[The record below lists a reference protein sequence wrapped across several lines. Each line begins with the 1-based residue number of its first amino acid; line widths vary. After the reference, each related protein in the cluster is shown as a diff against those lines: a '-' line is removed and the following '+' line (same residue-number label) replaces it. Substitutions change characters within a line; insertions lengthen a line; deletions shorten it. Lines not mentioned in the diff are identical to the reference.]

1 MSSHPG
7 STVTLISAER
17 LVDGTGREPVERGAV
32 AVQGDR
38 IVAVGER
45 TELAARFPGATRADY
60 PGATIIPGM
69 VDSHVHITFSATW
82 AAGSAP
88 RWSCATRSTRVPS
101 PARACW
107 CAAAR

>member
-60 PGATIIPGM
+60 PGWELPTPVWVIYAGLIIWAT
-69 VDSHVHITFSATW
+69 TNAL
-82 AAGSAP
+82 P
-88 RWSCATRSTRVPS
+88 RRHR
-101 PARACW
+101 
-107 CAAAR
+107 AARISASAG